1 MEWLQNQPRRKNR
14 IKQSYPDERRKP
26 SHRSHGKKSTR
37 TKLLTNL
44 RFQGRNRRVEKTNRT
59 KKSQCFQRNGQCH
72 QINATGMERRTR
84 RCQQT
89 NRRIEQNHQTTQ
101 KNYYETNENRINRN
115 RQPYDLGVRSIHKRN
130 WTNQWTSCPGQKITL
145 TEDR

>member
-59 KKSQCFQRNGQCH
+59 KKSQRFQRNGQCH

-101 KNYYETNENRINRN
+101 KNYHETNENRINRN
-115 RQPYDLGVRSIHKRN
+115 RQPYDLGVRSTHKRN
-130 WTNQWTSCPGQKITL
+130 
-145 TEDR
+145 